1 MRGKKVSF
9 RRFSQFKLTDFILS
23 CLIFRVDG
31 IQNEF
36 LCGRMPGLDGLV
48 VSNGNLNIDSRFHG
62 DGTGDLADSI
72 TGGVQVNDTLVDT
85 HLELVPS
92 LGTFSA
98 RSLTGGD
105 SELLGRHSNGS
116 LHLRFIL
123 CLILGT
129 LNKISADLLQS
140 LEVAGVEGNSDSQD
154 LGIILRLLSIL
165 VDRHFVAE
173 IIRAELLVI
182 QKR

>member
-98 RSLTGGD
+98 RGLTGGD
-105 SELLGRHSNGS
+105 SEQIND
-116 LHLRFIL
+116 
-123 CLILGT
+123 T
-129 LNKISADLLQS
+129 
-140 LEVAGVEGNSDSQD
+140 
-154 LGIILRLLSIL
+154 L
-165 VDRHFVAE
+165 VDTHL
-173 IIRAELLVI
+173 ELVPSLGPFSA
-182 QKR
+182 RGLTGGDSE